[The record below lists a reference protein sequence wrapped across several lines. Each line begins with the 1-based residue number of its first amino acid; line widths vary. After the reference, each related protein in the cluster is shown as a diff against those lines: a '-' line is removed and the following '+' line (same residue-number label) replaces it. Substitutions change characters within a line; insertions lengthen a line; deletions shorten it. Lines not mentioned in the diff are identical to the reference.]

1 MTEEKKTGLVAL
13 TEEQRAEALRKA
25 SELRS
30 ARAAFLKDVKAGKRS
45 FAELLDEPIM
55 QKVRVSRALRS
66 VPGVGQARAAAAML
80 DMGIADSRRIGG
92 LGARQREALVAR
104 FCGGEVTD

>member
-1 MTEEKKTGLVAL
+1 MIEEKKTGLVAL

-80 DMGIADSRRIGG
+80 DMGIADSRIGG